1 MTQKEYN
8 VYELKLSMD
17 KVQSHCTYYICKDSA
32 SYLPSLT
39 TNPVTEGWVQFH
51 YVHPA
56 SKSSDLTEG
65 KEEKGPMQRGLK
77 TPWWQR
83 IEEEQILRLMQ
94 SIWQIILPRDW
105 QKCFSPTLKTY
116 LAMGLQSMWLWTLS
130 CGQVGDGCCQL
141 REGCGKSCIATSP
154 LFRVSTPQCSIST
167 YPNYS
172 LSHCSCFTALCIE
185 ET

>member
-77 TPWWQR
+77 TPRWQR
-83 IEEEQILRLMQ
+83 DRGGASPEAYAEYMTDYIAKGLAEMLQPYSKNLSGNGPAVCVALNIKLWSGRRWLLSVAGRLWEELHCNQ
-94 SIWQIILPRDW
+94 SS
-105 QKCFSPTLKTY
+105 FSSFY
-116 LAMGLQSMWLWTLS
+116 
-130 CGQVGDGCCQL
+130 
-141 REGCGKSCIATSP
+141 
-154 LFRVSTPQCSIST
+154 TPM
-167 YPNYS
+167 
-172 LSHCSCFTALCIE
+172 
-185 ET
+185 